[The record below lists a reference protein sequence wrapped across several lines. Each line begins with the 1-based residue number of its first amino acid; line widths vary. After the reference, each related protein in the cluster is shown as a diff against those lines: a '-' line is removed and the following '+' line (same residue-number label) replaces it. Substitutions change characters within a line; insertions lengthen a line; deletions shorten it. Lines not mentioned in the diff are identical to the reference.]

1 VSSVHNGEEI
11 VVVTVRKDPTA
22 KEVWDTLSGIN
33 VNEHTEEK
41 GGLTYLSWAWAWSIM
56 MDHYPQLTVK
66 WHGMTDENGVTR
78 DITTYPG
85 GTASVCC
92 SVTIGDDVKR
102 EMWLP
107 VMDYKNR
114 AIANPDS
121 RAISDAKQR
130 CLTKC
135 LGVLGLG
142 AYVYAGED
150 LPRDAT
156 LSKAVPKKTPK
167 PKATKKAPEY
177 KATKK
182 APEYKAPKQSPK
194 KAVEEAKEDR
204 PSLTYAEVSMDHRAM
219 KIDESITDL
228 KKTVTD
234 LHNRGW
240 TPADDA
246 AKKQI
251 TDAIKNRDGEA
262 LVRLKKEVLALAESA
277 FKLHDAEEGKHDG

>member
-1 VSSVHNGEEI
+1 MSSVHNGEEI
-11 VVVTVRKDPTA
+11 AVATATKDPTA

-56 MDHYPQLTVK
+56 MDHYPQLIIK
-66 WHGMTDENGVTR
+66 WHGMTDEGGVTR

-92 SVTIGDDVKR
+92 SVTIGDSVKR

-107 VMDYKNR
+107 VMDYKNK

-135 LGVLGLG
+135 LGILGLG

-150 LPRDAT
+150 LPRDT
-156 LSKAVPKKTPK
+156 TSVKAVPEKTPK
-167 PKATKKAPEY
+167 PKATKKAP
-177 KATKK
+177 K
-182 APEYKAPKQSPK
+182 YKAPKESPK
-194 KAVEEAKEDR
+194 KATEEAKEDP
-204 PSLTYAEVSMDHRAM
+204 PSLTYDEVSV
-219 KIDESITDL
+219 DESITKL
-228 KKTVTD
+228 KETVTD
-234 LHNRGW
+234 LHKRGW

-251 TDAIKNRDGEA
+251 RDAIKSRDGEA
-262 LVRLKKEVLALAESA
+262 LVRLRREILALAESA
-277 FKLHDAEEGKHDG
+277 FKLHDAEEEKHDV

>member
-1 VSSVHNGEEI
+1 VISAHNGEEI
-11 VVVTVRKDPTA
+11 AVATVKKNPTA

-33 VNEHTEEK
+33 VNEHTEDK

-56 MDHYPQLTVK
+56 MDHYPQLVVK
-66 WHGMTDENGVTR
+66 WHGMTDEGGVTR

-107 VMDYKNR
+107 VMDYKNK

-121 RAISDAKQR
+121 RAISDSKQR

-135 LGVLGLG
+135 FGILGLG
-142 AYVYAGED
+142 GYVYAGED
-150 LPRDAT
+150 LPRGAAPVEVAPFKLDR
-156 LSKAVPKKTPK
+156 KKPK
-167 PKATKKAPEY
+167 PKATNDRFKAAPKHEV
-177 KATKK
+177 TKK
-182 APEYKAPKQSPK
+182 SPK
-194 KAVEEAKEDR
+194 KDAGDAITYEEA
-204 PSLTYAEVSMDHRAM
+204 S
-219 KIDESITDL
+219 IDEAITNL

-240 TPADDA
+240 TPADNA

-251 TDAIKNRDGEA
+251 TDAIKSRDGEA
-262 LVRLKKEVLALAESA
+262 LVRLKKEILALAESA
-277 FKLHDAEEGKHDG
+277 LKLHDAKEEKHDV

>member
-1 VSSVHNGEEI
+1 MA
-11 VVVTVRKDPTA
+11 TVKKNPTA

-33 VNEHTEEK
+33 VNEHTEDK

-56 MDHYPQLTVK
+56 MDHYPQLVVK
-66 WHGMTDENGVTR
+66 WHGMTDEGGVTR

-107 VMDYKNR
+107 VMDYKNK

-135 LGVLGLG
+135 FGILGLG
-142 AYVYAGED
+142 GYVYAGED
-150 LPRDAT
+150 LPRGAT
-156 LSKAVPKKTPK
+156 PAKVAPKKPK
-167 PKATKKAPEY
+167 PQATNDRFKAAPKHE
-177 KATKK
+177 
-182 APEYKAPKQSPK
+182 APKQSPK

-204 PSLTYAEVSMDHRAM
+204 PPITYQEA
-219 KIDESITDL
+219 SINEAITNL

-240 TPADDA
+240 TPADNA

-251 TDAIKNRDGEA
+251 TDAIKARDRKA
-262 LVRLKKEVLALAESA
+262 LVKLQEEILALAESA
-277 FKLHDAEEGKHDG
+277 FKLHDTKEEKHDV

>member
-1 VSSVHNGEEI
+1 VSFVHNGEEI
-11 VVVTVRKDPTA
+11 AVATVKKNPTA

-33 VNEHTEEK
+33 VNEHTEDK

-56 MDHYPQLTVK
+56 MDHYPQLVVK
-66 WHGMTDENGVTR
+66 WHGMTDESGVTR

-107 VMDYKNR
+107 VMDHRNK

-142 AYVYAGED
+142 AYIYAGED
-150 LPRDAT
+150 FPRDVTPAE
-156 LSKAVPKKTPK
+156 AVPKKVP
-167 PKATKKAPEY
+167 PLRATKKTPKKSPE
-177 KATKK
+177 
-182 APEYKAPKQSPK
+182 
-194 KAVEEAKEDR
+194 KAVEEAKQDQ
-204 PSLTYAEVSMDHRAM
+204 PSLTYEEVSV
-219 KIDESITDL
+219 DEAITNL
-228 KKTVTD
+228 KATVTD
-234 LHNRGW
+234 LHKRGW

-251 TDAIKNRDGEA
+251 TDAIKGRDIGA
-262 LVRLKKEVLALAESA
+262 LVRLRREILNLAESA
-277 FKLHDAEEGKHDG
+277 LKLHDIEEGKHDE

>member
-1 VSSVHNGEEI
+1 M
-11 VVVTVRKDPTA
+11 VVVKKNPTA

-33 VNEHTEEK
+33 VNEHTEDK

-66 WHGMTDENGVTR
+66 WHGMTDEGGVTR

-107 VMDYKNR
+107 VMDYKNK

-135 LGVLGLG
+135 FGILGLG
-142 AYVYAGED
+142 GYIYAGED
-150 LPRDAT
+150 LPRDTMPAN
-156 LSKAVPKKTPK
+156 A
-167 PKATKKAPEY
+167 
-177 KATKK
+177 
-182 APEYKAPKQSPK
+182 APKETPMESPK
-194 KAVEEAKEDR
+194 EAVEVAKQDQ
-204 PSLTYAEVSMDHRAM
+204 PSLTEEVSV
-219 KIDESITDL
+219 DEAIINL

-234 LHNRGW
+234 LHKRGW

-246 AKKQI
+246 DKKQI
-251 TDAIKNRDGEA
+251 TDAIKGRDIGT
-262 LVRLKKEVLALAESA
+262 LVKLRGKILNLAESA
-277 FKLHDAEEGKHDG
+277 LKLHDIEEGKNDE

>member
-1 VSSVHNGEEI
+1 MGREVA
-11 VVVTVRKDPTA
+11 VTKVKKDPTS
-22 KEVWDTLSGIN
+22 KEVWDTLSSIN
-33 VNEHTEEK
+33 VNKHTEEK

-56 MDHYPQLTVK
+56 MGHYPQLTVK
-66 WHGMTDENGVTR
+66 WHGMTDEKGVTR

-92 SVTIGDDVKR
+92 SVAIGDDVKR

-107 VMDYKNR
+107 VMDHRNK

-142 AYVYAGED
+142 AYIYAGED
-150 LPRDAT
+150 FPKDVTPAEAAPKKVPPLRAT
-156 LSKAVPKKTPK
+156 KKTPK
-167 PKATKKAPEY
+167 ESPVPE
-177 KATKK
+177 ADPRGSGFRTD
-182 APEYKAPKQSPK
+182 E
-194 KAVEEAKEDR
+194 KAVEEAKQDQT
-204 PSLTYAEVSMDHRAM
+204 SLTYEEVSV
-219 KIDESITDL
+219 DEAITNL
-228 KKTVTD
+228 KATVTD
-234 LHNRGW
+234 LHKRGW

-251 TDAIKNRDGEA
+251 TDAIKGRDIVTLVSLRRDVINLADSA
-262 LVRLKKEVLALAESA
+262 L
-277 FKLHDAEEGKHDG
+277 KLHDTEEGKNDE

>member
-1 VSSVHNGEEI
+1 VAT
-11 VVVTVRKDPTA
+11 VTKDPTA

-56 MDHYPQLTVK
+56 MDHYPQLIVK
-66 WHGMTDENGVTR
+66 WHGMTDESGVTR

-92 SVTIGDDVKR
+92 SITIGDSVKR

-107 VMDYKNR
+107 VMDYKNK

-135 LGVLGLG
+135 LGILGLG

-150 LPRDAT
+150 LPRDT
-156 LSKAVPKKTPK
+156 TSVKAVPKKTPK

-177 KATKK
+177 KAPKK
-182 APEYKAPKQSPK
+182 SSK
-194 KAVEEAKEDR
+194 KAVEEAKEDP
-204 PSLTYAEVSMDHRAM
+204 PSLTYDEVSV
-219 KIDESITDL
+219 DESITNL

-234 LHNRGW
+234 LHKRGW
-240 TPADDA
+240 AADSA

-251 TDAIKNRDGEA
+251 TDAIKGRDS
-262 LVRLKKEVLALAESA
+262 EVLIGLREEILVLAESA
-277 FKLHDAEEGKHDG
+277 LKLHDAEEEENDG

>member
-1 VSSVHNGEEI
+1 MSSVHNGKE
-11 VVVTVRKDPTA
+11 VVVVVVKNNPTA

-33 VNEHTEEK
+33 VNEHTEDK

-66 WHGMTDENGVTR
+66 WHGMTDEGGVTR

-92 SVTIGDDVKR
+92 SVAIGDDVKR

-107 VMDYKNR
+107 VMDYKNK

-135 LGVLGLG
+135 FGILGLG
-142 AYVYAGED
+142 GYIYAGED
-150 LPRDAT
+150 LPRDTMPVNA
-156 LSKAVPKKTPK
+156 
-167 PKATKKAPEY
+167 
-177 KATKK
+177 
-182 APEYKAPKQSPK
+182 APKETPMESPK
-194 KAVEEAKEDR
+194 EAVEVAKQDQ
-204 PSLTYAEVSMDHRAM
+204 PSLTEEVSV
-219 KIDESITDL
+219 DEAIINL

-234 LHNRGW
+234 LHKRGW
-240 TPADDA
+240 TPADDTD
-246 AKKQI
+246 KKQI
-251 TDAIKNRDGEA
+251 TDAIKGRDIGT
-262 LVRLKKEVLALAESA
+262 LVKLRGKILNLAESA
-277 FKLHDAEEGKHDG
+277 LKLHDIEEGKNDE

>member
-1 VSSVHNGEEI
+1 MAVA
-11 VVVTVRKDPTA
+11 TVRKDPTA

-92 SVTIGDDVKR
+92 SVTIGDNVKR

-107 VMDYKNR
+107 VMDYKNK

-135 LGVLGLG
+135 LGILGLG

-150 LPRDAT
+150 LPRDAPVARSVSSRRAT
-156 LSKAVPKKTPK
+156 IKVAPEKTPKPRATKKTPK
-167 PKATKKAPEY
+167 YKAPE
-177 KATKK
+177 
-182 APEYKAPKQSPK
+182 ESPK
-194 KAVEEAKEDR
+194 KAVEEAKEDP
-204 PSLTYAEVSMDHRAM
+204 PSPTHELTYEDVSV
-219 KIDESITDL
+219 DESIRNL

-234 LHNRGW
+234 LHERGW
-240 TPADDA
+240 TPANDA

-251 TDAIKNRDGEA
+251 TDAIKSRDGEA
-262 LVRLKKEVLALAESA
+262 LVRLRREVLTLAESA
-277 FKLHDAEEGKHDG
+277 FKLHDVEEEKHNG

>member
-1 VSSVHNGEEI
+1 VNSVHNGEG
-11 VVVTVRKDPTA
+11 VTVATVRKDPTA

-66 WHGMTDENGVTR
+66 WHGMTDENSVTR

-92 SVTIGDDVKR
+92 SITIGDNVKR

-107 VMDYKNR
+107 VMDYKNK

-135 LGVLGLG
+135 FGILGLG

-150 LPRDAT
+150 LPRDVT
-156 LSKAVPKKTPK
+156 PPKAVPEKKVAK
-167 PKATKKAPEY
+167 PRATKK
-177 KATKK
+177 
-182 APEYKAPKQSPK
+182 SPK

-204 PSLTYAEVSMDHRAM
+204 PSPTHELTYEEVS
-219 KIDESITDL
+219 IDESITNL
-228 KKTVTD
+228 KETVTD

-240 TPADDA
+240 TPANDA

-251 TDAIKNRDGEA
+251 TDAIKSRDGEA
-262 LVRLKKEVLALAESA
+262 LVRLRREILALAEGA
-277 FKLHDAEEGKHDG
+277 FKLHDAGEEEHDG